1 MKTAQLLEQILKL
14 HTEYNDKVCSLI
26 APLDEAK
33 GVTYIEKID
42 RLVLHVIEEIVEMR
56 RTYPHKFWKRSPE
69 VFNKQE
75 MLEEAA
81 DIFLMSHSMFL
92 EVCNAC
98 GITEEEFFEK
108 ILEKTKINHER
119 IDNGY

>member
-1 MKTAQLLEQILKL
+1 MTTAELYEKIVTL

-26 APLDEAK
+26 APLDKKK
-33 GVTYIEKID
+33 GITYIEKID

-56 RTYPHKFWKRSPE
+56 RTYPHKFWKKSPE
-69 VFNKQE
+69 VFNKEE

-98 GITEEEFFEK
+98 GITEEQFLQK
-108 ILEKTKINHER
+108 VLDKTQINHER